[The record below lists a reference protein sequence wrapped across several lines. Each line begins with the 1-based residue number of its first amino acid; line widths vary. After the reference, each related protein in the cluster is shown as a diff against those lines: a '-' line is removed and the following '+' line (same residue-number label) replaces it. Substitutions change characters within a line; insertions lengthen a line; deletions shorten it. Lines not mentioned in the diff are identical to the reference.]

1 MPTFYRRFYLKQL
14 EKSYQE
20 EKEAYDKA
28 SGKSSKG
35 ISRPPSVK
43 K

>member
-1 MPTFYRRFYLKQL
+1 MPTFFRRFYLKQL

-28 SGKSSKG
+28 SGKSKG
-35 ISRPPSVK
+35 ISGPPRVK